1 MLNKKDTKNIRELC
15 IHLLQDHYIH
25 HDPKDDWK
33 NRGRLQVIYDVLY
46 KLTKSGFIQSF
57 SYLPHSFTERNGN
70 KVIVDVSH
78 LQKSLTG

>member
-1 MLNKKDTKNIRELC
+1 MLNKQDMKRIKELC
-15 IHLLQDHYIH
+15 VHLLQDHYIH
-25 HDPKDDWK
+25 HNPKDDWK

-70 KVIVDVSH
+70 KIVVDVTH
-78 LQKSLTG
+78 LQKCITR